1 MDENISDIGKN
12 PMEEAVDDRNARKN
26 KNDRLFLLCIVGA
39 LVLTIGLAMYVG
51 YQQSLLSQQLN
62 ALTMSLSRLELRIGG
77 LEKQQ
82 AEFQA
87 KSSNAP
93 AANELESLSSRVS
106 ALEKRMTSSQAQ
118 KKAPTKSPKQS
129 KKAAKKRY

>member
-1 MDENISDIGKN
+1 MDEIMPDTGKN

-39 LVLTIGLAMYVG
+39 LVLTIGLTVYVG
-51 YQQSLLSQQLN
+51 YQQYLLSQQFN
-62 ALTMSLSRLELRIGG
+62 ALTMSLSRLELRMMG

-93 AANELESLSSRVS
+93 AANEIDSLSSRVS
-106 ALEKRMTSSQAQ
+106 ALEKRMTAIQDR
-118 KKAPTKSPKQS
+118 KKAPTNPPKQS
-129 KKAAKKRY
+129 KAVKKRY

>member
-1 MDENISDIGKN
+1 MDEIMPDTGKN

-26 KNDRLFLLCIVGA
+26 TNDRLFLLCIAGA
-39 LVLTIGLAMYVG
+39 LVLTIGLAVYVG
-51 YQQSLLSQQLN
+51 YQQYLLSQQFN
-62 ALTMSLSRLELRIGG
+62 ALTMSLSRLEQRIGG

-93 AANELESLSSRVS
+93 AANEIESLSSRVS

-129 KKAAKKRY
+129 KAAKKRY

>member
-1 MDENISDIGKN
+1 VDENIPDTGKN

-26 KNDRLFLLCIVGA
+26 KNDRLLLLCIAGA
-39 LVLTIGLAMYVG
+39 LVLTIGLAVYVG
-51 YQQSLLSQQLN
+51 YQQYLLSQQFN
-62 ALTMSLSRLELRIGG
+62 ALTMSLSRLEQRIGG

-87 KSSNAP
+87 KSSNSP
-93 AANELESLSSRVS
+93 AANEIESLSSRVS

-129 KKAAKKRY
+129 KAAKKRY

>member
-1 MDENISDIGKN
+1 MDDITHDTGKN
-12 PMEEAVDDRNARKN
+12 PMVEAVDDRNARKN
-26 KNDRLFLLCIVGA
+26 TNDRLFLLCIVGA
-39 LVLTIGLAMYVG
+39 LVLTIGLAVYVG
-51 YQQSLLSQQLN
+51 YQQYLLSQQFN
-62 ALTMSLSRLELRIGG
+62 ALTMSLSRLELRMGG

-93 AANELESLSSRVS
+93 GANEIESLSSRVS

-129 KKAAKKRY
+129 KAAKKRY

>member
-1 MDENISDIGKN
+1 MDENIPDTGKN

-51 YQQSLLSQQLN
+51 YQQYLLSQQFN
-62 ALTMSLSRLELRIGG
+62 ALTMSLSRLEQRISG

-93 AANELESLSSRVS
+93 AANEIESLSSRVS

-129 KKAAKKRY
+129 KAAKKRY

>member
-1 MDENISDIGKN
+1 VDENIPDTGKN

-26 KNDRLFLLCIVGA
+26 KNDRLLLLCIAGA
-39 LVLTIGLAMYVG
+39 LVLTIGLAVYVG
-51 YQQSLLSQQLN
+51 YQQYLLSQQFN
-62 ALTMSLSRLELRIGG
+62 ALTMSLSRLEQRIGG

-87 KSSNAP
+87 KSSNSP
-93 AANELESLSSRVS
+93 AANEIESLSSRVS

-118 KKAPTKSPKQS
+118 KKASTKSPKQS
-129 KKAAKKRY
+129 KAAKKRY

>member
-1 MDENISDIGKN
+1 MPDTGKN

-39 LVLTIGLAMYVG
+39 LVLTIGLAVYVG
-51 YQQSLLSQQLN
+51 YQQYLLSQQFN
-62 ALTMSLSRLELRIGG
+62 ALTMSLSRLELRMGG

-93 AANELESLSSRVS
+93 GANEIESLSSRVS

-129 KKAAKKRY
+129 KAAKKRY

>member
-1 MDENISDIGKN
+1 MDENISDTGKN

-51 YQQSLLSQQLN
+51 YQQYLLSQQFN
-62 ALTMSLSRLELRIGG
+62 SLTMSLGRLELRIGG

-87 KSSNAP
+87 KSSERP
-93 AANELESLSSRVS
+93 CGE
-106 ALEKRMTSSQAQ
+106 
-118 KKAPTKSPKQS
+118 
-129 KKAAKKRY
+129 